1 MAIDFVGMFQFPPE
15 VAKIL
20 SENENKIIVG
30 VIILYTIGAYSGLEV
45 GISSLDLFKRHRGL
59 YFVSMQIASW
69 GVVLDAIPSLVLF
82 VVAAPQTKLGL
93 TITAAIGWGC
103 MVNAQHFVLYSRL
116 HLILPDITRF
126 RWIIWVII
134 INGVAVFVTMVT
146 LTFGSGLGNDNFR
159 FAIPIFTRTQVFMLQ
174 VPELIICTIY
184 IREVRRALGPII
196 AIRGKEGRNVITHLI
211 IINMILIFL
220 SGVDIVTTV
229 TVPTL
234 ADPSRT
240 VLYGLKLKLEYAIL
254 KNLRSFLSSRTPCVF
269 HRGGNGPRNGRD
281 LEDAQSTDYRRR
293 SSQLNVHAM
302 LNSHN
307 WPSYELVPSMPTP
320 TLDALHTFES
330 DPFASCFQSSMA
342 NSESRRKRQRDSLMG
357 STPDFHEVIRQ
368 TSIENMN
375 LPASP
380 APTVV
385 SFTSPG
391 SPRSEHRF
399 STGGNT
405 RGRTGSS
412 ETRSTIE
419 AELLVAPK

>member
-20 SENENKIIVG
+20 SETENKIIVG

-269 HRGGNGPRNGRD
+269 HRGGMGPETDETSRMPNQRII
-281 LEDAQSTDYRRR
+281 DA
-293 SSQLNVHAM
+293 
-302 LNSHN
+302 
-307 WPSYELVPSMPTP
+307 
-320 TLDALHTFES
+320 
-330 DPFASCFQSSMA
+330 DPV
-342 NSESRRKRQRDSLMG
+342 N
-357 STPDFHEVIRQ
+357 
-368 TSIENMN
+368 
-375 LPASP
+375 
-380 APTVV
+380 
-385 SFTSPG
+385 
-391 SPRSEHRF
+391 
-399 STGGNT
+399 
-405 RGRTGSS
+405 
-412 ETRSTIE
+412 
-419 AELLVAPK
+419 